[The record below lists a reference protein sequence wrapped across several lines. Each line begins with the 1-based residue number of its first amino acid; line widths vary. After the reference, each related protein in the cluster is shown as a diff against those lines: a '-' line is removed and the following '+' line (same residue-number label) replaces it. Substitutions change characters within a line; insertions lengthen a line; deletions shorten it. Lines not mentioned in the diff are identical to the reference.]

1 MSAKPYIIIYILL
14 TFLLF
19 SCGGNRTGVADETG
33 DTLQL
38 HYAKNL
44 TVIEFQDRM
53 EVIMRNP
60 WDTTTT
66 LARYNLKVPLRK
78 AGIFSSVQLALL
90 HELDADEA
98 VGGICDL
105 EFCNQ
110 QEFIKAVKEGRV
122 ANLGNSVQPSLEQ
135 IIDLN
140 PDALLPSPFEN
151 SGGLG
156 RVERLGIPI
165 IWCADYMENT
175 PLGRAEWMRFYG
187 RLFGRKEKA
196 DSIFNA
202 VESRYLEL
210 CDLVKTTKTRPR
222 LLPAMPWSGQW
233 TLPGSGSSSTKLY
246 TDAGADYLFADL
258 EGNGGIPLSTEK
270 VVDKGINADIW
281 IIKHHGPLD
290 RGQMNADTPL
300 LANIKAQIWWCDTSK
315 TLLYEETPFHPER
328 LLENLISILHPELG
342 IETEYEYFKPL
353 KTDER

>member
-1 MSAKPYIIIYILL
+1 MSTKPYIIIYILL

-66 LARYNLKVPLRK
+66 LAKYNLSVPLHN
-78 AGIFSSVQLALL
+78 AGIFSSVHLALL

-140 PDALLPSPFEN
+140 PDALLVWP
-151 SGGLG
+151 
-156 RVERLGIPI
+156 
-165 IWCADYMENT
+165 
-175 PLGRAEWMRFYG
+175 
-187 RLFGRKEKA
+187 
-196 DSIFNA
+196 
-202 VESRYLEL
+202 
-210 CDLVKTTKTRPR
+210 
-222 LLPAMPWSGQW
+222 
-233 TLPGSGSSSTKLY
+233 
-246 TDAGADYLFADL
+246 
-258 EGNGGIPLSTEK
+258 
-270 VVDKGINADIW
+270 
-281 IIKHHGPLD
+281 
-290 RGQMNADTPL
+290 
-300 LANIKAQIWWCDTSK
+300 
-315 TLLYEETPFHPER
+315 
-328 LLENLISILHPELG
+328 
-342 IETEYEYFKPL
+342 
-353 KTDER
+353 